1 MHNIRQYFVISLSV
15 LIVAVIVLSIS
26 GTSNMFKLLSTLN
39 ACIATLFLLL
49 IRIDHIVFI
58 KL

>member
-39 ACIATLFLLL
+39 ACIATLFLYLSG
-49 IRIDHIVFI
+49 
-58 KL
+58 